1 MNNCISINF
10 IYLRKRNYLS
20 RAEFA
25 NKHGVSYGAQGSYEQ
40 GVSLPPIT
48 LIQSIC
54 SEYGVSID
62 DFVNIDL
69 SKTTAKKDYVVNEDE
84 GRYGID
90 EKTEQI
96 YNKIIAAKDDIIKT
110 KESQILDLK
119 KRESDLMAEKEK
131 HLVTLI
137 EANQMLKTLFNQNNK
152 N

>member
-1 MNNCISINF
+1 MKNFIPINF
-10 IYLRKRNYLS
+10 IYLRKKNHLS
-20 RAEFA
+20 QADLGSIL
-25 NKHGVSYGAQGSYEQ
+25 GVTYHSISGYERS
-40 GVSLPPIT
+40 VSLPTID
-48 LIQSIC
+48 LIQKLC
-54 SEYGVSID
+54 KEFNVTID

-69 SKTTAKKDYVVNEDE
+69 SKTAAKKDYVVNEDE
-84 GRYGID
+84 SHYGID

-119 KRESDLMAEKEK
+119 KREADLMAEKEK